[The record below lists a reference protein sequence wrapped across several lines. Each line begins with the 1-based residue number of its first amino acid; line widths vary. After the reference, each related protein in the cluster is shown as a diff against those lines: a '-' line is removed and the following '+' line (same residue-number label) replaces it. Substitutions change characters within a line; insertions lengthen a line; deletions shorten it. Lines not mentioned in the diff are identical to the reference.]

1 MGDGKSS
8 CYTAIYISQSDGRGR
23 TVARLLTRAKF
34 IKTQDVL
41 SSSQFQST
49 WALSSVFKESWA
61 LVHIIANCL
70 KNLPLK

>member
-8 CYTAIYISQSDGRGR
+8 CYTAISISQSDGRGR
-23 TVARLLTRAKF
+23 TVARLLTRF